1 VTSELTIVT
10 PEHVHIRLEPAGAG
24 SRFLAI
30 LIDSLIV
37 QGASAVIYSV
47 LVVLLPAGI
56 AIAIFITINFVLTWG
71 WHIYFETRHQGRTPG
86 KRMLRLRVIDARGL
100 PVSLY
105 QSLVRNITRVLD
117 FTPLFYGVGAI
128 AMLASPTRRRLG
140 DIIADTLV
148 IRDAQPLAYKGQL
161 AGERRYNSLRTPRVL
176 RLIRHR
182 ISLEER
188 EFLLALCI
196 RAEKL
201 SAAARYD
208 LMEDVGAAYR
218 TELGLEEVAP
228 PARPDAGPA
237 ARPPEAISGENLVRD
252 LTAVLFTSRDEDG
265 RMRGKRN

>member
-1 VTSELTIVT
+1 MSAAAELTIVT
-10 PEHVHIRLEPAGAG
+10 PEHVHIRLEPAGLG

-30 LIDSLIV
+30 FIDSAIV
-37 QGASAVIYSV
+37 QGVSMIILTSLSA
-47 LVVLLPAGI
+47 LVPRGV
-56 AIAIFITINFVLTWG
+56 AIAIGITLNFVLTWG
-71 WHIYFETRHQGRTPG
+71 WHIYFETQMQGRTPG

-117 FTPLFYGVGAI
+117 FAPLFYGIGAI
-128 AMLASPTRRRLG
+128 ASMASPSRRRLG

-161 AGERRYNSLRTPRVL
+161 AAERRYNSLRTPRVQ

-188 EFLLALCI
+188 EFLLALCL
-196 RAEKL
+196 RADSM

-208 LMEDVGAAYR
+208 VMEEVAAKYR
-218 TELGLEEVAP
+218 VELGLEDEP
-228 PARPDAGPA
+228 
-237 ARPPEAISGENLVRD
+237 ISGENLVRD
-252 LTAVLFTSRDEDG
+252 LTAVLFNPVG
-265 RMRGKRN
+265 

>member
-1 VTSELTIVT
+1 MSELTIVT

-30 LIDSLIV
+30 LIDSFIV
-37 QGASAVIYSV
+37 QGISFMLGTMLAMM
-47 LVVLLPAGI
+47 LPRGI
-56 AIAIFITINFVLTWG
+56 AIALFITANFVLTWG

-86 KRMLRLRVIDARGL
+86 KRALRLRVIDARGL

-117 FTPLFYGVGAI
+117 FAPVFYGVAAI
-128 AMLASPTRRRLG
+128 ASLSSSTRRRLG
-140 DIIADTLV
+140 DVIADTLV

-161 AGERRYNSLRTPRVL
+161 AAERRYNSLRTPRVL

-188 EFLLALCI
+188 EFLLALCL
-196 RAEKL
+196 RADKM

-208 LMEDVGAAYR
+208 LMEEVAAAYR
-218 TELGLEEVAP
+218 KELALEE
-228 PARPDAGPA
+228 
-237 ARPPEAISGENLVRD
+237 ESISGENLVRD
-252 LTAVLFTSRDEDG
+252 LTAVLFNPHDVR
-265 RMRGKRN
+265 